1 MLLPIWAG
9 ATAPTGKTL
18 ADSLVPTH
26 PPSLPCNRRSVKLYG
41 PRPCLGHRPIV
52 DGVAQPFQFLSYNE
66 VAETVNHVGSGY
78 TNLGLKPKDKIG
90 VIGPNTPEWMMAM
103 QVCDRVVGGLDQA
116 KMLLL
121 VVARDRSSWVA
132 ACLQEFLFD
141 WGYRSQSLFVQAR
154 SMCKRAL
161 SHVLADCLPS

>member
-1 MLLPIWAG
+1 M
-9 ATAPTGKTL
+9 
-18 ADSLVPTH
+18 
-26 PPSLPCNRRSVKLYG
+26 KLYG

-103 QVCDRVVGGLDQA
+103 QVCDRTVGWIRERCD
-116 KMLLL
+116 
-121 VVARDRSSWVA
+121 SWWWQEIGA
-132 ACLQEFLFD
+132 AL
-141 WGYRSQSLFVQAR
+141 GGS
-154 SMCKRAL
+154 
-161 SHVLADCLPS
+161 VLAGGFV